1 MPFTQYAQKVVD
13 VITRGKFCLGS
24 KPITQ
29 AAWLQAAERQLQKIK
44 ARQGSVFVLGNG
56 GSAAIAAHCQVDLI
70 NMLGVRAVSL
80 QDSALL
86 TCFSND
92 FGYEQAYALLLQ
104 KLAQPGDLLIVISSS
119 GGSENLVQAIQTMEA
134 LGGAVLSLT
143 GFEEE
148 NSVRRLTMEMGGLS
162 LWIPATHYGQVETA
176 HQLILHTLVD
186 GVNDDF

>member
-1 MPFTQYAQKVVD
+1 MPFTQYAKKVAD
-13 VITRGKFCLGS
+13 VITQGKFCLGS
-24 KPITQ
+24 KPIEQ
-29 AAWLQAAERQLQKIK
+29 VAWFQAAERQLQQIK

-92 FGYEQAYALLLQ
+92 FGYEQAYGLLLQ
-104 KLAQPGDLLIVISSS
+104 KLAQSGDLLIVISSS
-119 GGSENLVQAIQTMEA
+119 GSSENLVQAVQAMEA

-143 GFEEE
+143 GFDED
-148 NSVRRLTMEMGGLS
+148 NPVRQLNMEMGGLS
-162 LWIPATHYGQVETA
+162 LWLASAHYGEVETG
-176 HQLILHTLVD
+176 HQLILHSLVD
-186 GVNDDF
+186 GINDNF